1 MRYALSGSL
10 LVHAA
15 IFGTALVGFVWP
27 KAEDA
32 PAPGAVT
39 VDIISM
45 SSVSTNITS
54 TIESSSTDD
63 LISSGAETAA
73 PTVIEPIELEA
84 VTPISPTQQAVQPDV
99 TEPLAAQPVE
109 SAKATPIEPEL
120 VEPVQASTAEPVQPS
135 RSEAVEPAETVLATA
150 MLSAEPAEIVAPS
163 VAVPVEPVAAAE
175 PETTTVRVSPAEAVT
190 PIVPEALQPE
200 TSTDASTAPVPQI
213 LSFQR
218 QSEPTP
224 RRTTPRR
231 EPAPERPRQQ
241 VAEQTPQRPASAA
254 GNGGQNVADAAA
266 GRASAGQQGS
276 DGGGGQ
282 AEIAQWQSQVQR
294 KLARS
299 LRYPRAANGERG
311 EVVVRF
317 TVAAQGNASGVSI
330 VRSSGNVVL
339 DQAAIETVGRASPFP
354 PIPADAGFASKTFDF
369 PLGFVR
375 N

>member
-15 IFGTALVGFVWP
+15 IFGMALIGFVWP

-45 SSVSTNITS
+45 SSVSTNTTS

-63 LISSGAETAA
+63 LISSGAETSA
-73 PTVIEPIELEA
+73 PPVIEPIEPETA
-84 VTPISPTQQAVQPDV
+84 TPISPAQQAIEPEVAEPV
-99 TEPLAAQPVE
+99 TAQPVGQAQAE
-109 SAKATPIEPEL
+109 AIEPD
-120 VEPVQASTAEPVQPS
+120 VAEPVQASIAEPIQPS
-135 RSEAVEPAETVLATA
+135 QSEAVEPTETVLATA

-163 VAVPVEPVAAAE
+163 VVPPVEPVAAAE
-175 PETTTVRVSPAEAVT
+175 PTQALPPSPPEPVT
-190 PIVPEALQPE
+190 PIVPDALQPE
-200 TSTDASTAPVPQI
+200 TSSDARTAPVPQI

-218 QSEPTP
+218 PSEPTP
-224 RRTTPRR
+224 RRTMPRR
-231 EPAPERPRQQ
+231 EPVPERPRQQ
-241 VAEQTPQRPASAA
+241 VAEQAPQRPASAA
-254 GNGGQNVADAAA
+254 GNGGQNAADAAA

-317 TVAAQGNASGVSI
+317 TVAAQGGASGVSI

-354 PIPADAGFASKTFDF
+354 PIPANAGFASKTFDF